1 VYNKNMD
8 IVFTNYSKN
17 QQIEKP
23 KPASQIIPDWYKSMN
38 SYINSDHPSP
48 VFLND
53 KVESNAT
60 IKKCMPVFDSLVSG
74 YIISTPEDIWV
85 YIDEE
90 GQQQFL
96 WPGSFEI
103 NFHDKEQ
110 VTSYPI
116 KTGYNSYP
124 KFMNPWGIR
133 TPKGYSILILP
144 PLHRE
149 KEIFTI
155 LPGIVDT
162 DKYYSEINFVFVV
175 NDPNFVGLIPQGTP
189 IAQIIPFK
197 RDSWNM
203 KIGNKDDIKMRE
215 KVNELLS
222 GVFFNRYKKMFWT
235 KKEYR

>member
-1 VYNKNMD
+1 
-8 IVFTNYSKN
+8 
-17 QQIEKP
+17 
-23 KPASQIIPDWYKSMN
+23 
-38 SYINSDHPSP
+38 
-48 VFLND
+48 
-53 KVESNAT
+53 
-60 IKKCMPVFDSLVSG
+60 
-74 YIISTPEDIWV
+74 
-85 YIDEE
+85 
-90 GQQQFL
+90 
-96 WPGSFEI
+96 
-103 NFHDKEQ
+103 
-110 VTSYPI
+110 
-116 KTGYNSYP
+116 
-124 KFMNPWGIR
+124 MNPWGIR